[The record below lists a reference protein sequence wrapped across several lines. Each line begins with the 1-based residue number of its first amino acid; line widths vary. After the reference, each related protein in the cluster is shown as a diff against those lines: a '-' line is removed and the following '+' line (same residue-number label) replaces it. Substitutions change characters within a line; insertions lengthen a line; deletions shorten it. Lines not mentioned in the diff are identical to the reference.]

1 MSTNRNMIWLLVL
14 LVGVG
19 CGYRV
24 SGRLEGL
31 PAHVRTVAV
40 PMFENRTVKFG
51 LEQVLTEA
59 VKLELAA
66 RSRKSITADETSA
79 DAVLT
84 AEILS
89 FDQTPVAVRG
99 RNIGNVFQ
107 VRLVVRV
114 VLTDRRQDR
123 ILYEHPAFIVRE
135 EYILSDRNVDFF
147 REEMPAIQRAAGAFA
162 RTVVATILEAF

>member
-1 MSTNRNMIWLLVL
+1 M
-14 LVGVG
+14 
-19 CGYRV
+19 
-24 SGRLEGL
+24 
-31 PAHVRTVAV
+31 
-40 PMFENRTVKFG
+40 
-51 LEQVLTEA
+51 LTG
-59 VKLELAA
+59 
-66 RSRKSITADETSA
+66 
-79 DAVLT
+79 
-84 AEILS
+84 EILS

-147 REEMPAIQRAAGAFA
+147 REEEPAIQRAAGAFA
-162 RTVVATILEAF
+162 RTVVATILEGF